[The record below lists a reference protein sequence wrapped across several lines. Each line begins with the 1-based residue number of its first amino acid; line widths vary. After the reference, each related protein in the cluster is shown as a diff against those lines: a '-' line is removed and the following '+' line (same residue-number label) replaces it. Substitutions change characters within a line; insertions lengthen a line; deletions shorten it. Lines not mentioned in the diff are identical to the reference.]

1 MTLLEQN
8 KKRWEA
14 CKVYANKGPAF
25 KSIADRITQ
34 NKAVYVDIENDLK
47 KLGFTCPWW
56 FIGMVHYRESNLNMD
71 TNIANGQ
78 PFNKKTTIVP
88 KGRGPF
94 NSFKEAAID
103 ALVECS
109 PHAAKNKD
117 WSAAGALTKFEEY
130 NGLGYAAKGL
140 PSPYVWSGTDQY
152 ESGKYVAD
160 HVFDPNVVD
169 SQMGGAGI
177 LKFLNIFPKVGGVG
191 VGSVIAAGTAAT
203 VAASPSL
210 WDKFA
215 DHWVLYAIGAA
226 VIAVVVDVIIYK
238 IRNRKTTDV

>member
-8 KKRWEA
+8 KKRWDA
-14 CKVYANKGPAF
+14 CKVYAEKGPAF

-34 NKAVYVDIENDLK
+34 NKSIYVDIENDLK
-47 KLGFTCPWW
+47 KMGFECPWW
-56 FIGMVHYRESNLNMD
+56 FIGMVHYRESNLDMS

-78 PFNKKTTIVP
+78 RFDKKTTIVP

-94 NSFKEAAID
+94 SSFKEAAID
-103 ALVECS
+103 ALVDCA

-117 WSAAGALTKFEEY
+117 WSAAGALTMFEQY

-160 HVFDPNVVD
+160 HVFDANVVD

-177 LKFLNIFPKVGGVG
+177 LKFLGIFSNKSGVGTATATIAVGGAV
-191 VGSVIAAGTAAT
+191 
-203 VAASPSL
+203 VASNESL
-210 WDKFA
+210 WNRVA
-215 DHWVLYAIGAA
+215 DHWFLYLLGAA
-226 VIAVVVDVIIYK
+226 AIALAIDMTIYFIK
-238 IRNRKTTDV
+238 NRKTTDV